1 MKLADRIQHLG
12 TETVFAVSAAAT
24 ARAQQGYKVYP
35 FHIGDIDLP
44 TPPTIVAA
52 QAKAIAEGKKG
63 YCPPEG
69 IRPLREAL
77 ADDVGKERNLQYR
90 AENVAIQPGGKP
102 VIGKFLQTLMNPG
115 DEVLCPSP
123 GFPIYESQIEYF
135 GGVCKHYR
143 FVPTGS
149 GFAVDFDYLKSLITP
164 KTRFLIFNNCQN
176 PTAAESD
183 QAEVDALAELAI
195 KHNLWVLSDEAYTE
209 LRYDGKKTCYLSAV
223 PGMQERT
230 VILYTFSKK
239 FAMTGWRLGGAIGPE
254 PLIKVMSQLNLND
267 ESCTTQFVQWAG
279 VEGLRNSDTL
289 IYVKQMM
296 GTLQQRRDVGYDLLN
311 SISGIKCHKPENAFY
326 LFPDV
331 TDAMTRKGFTDVNAF
346 ATAALENA
354 SVSFATRKHFC
365 RPLPGETR
373 QYVRL
378 SYSGISA
385 ENIREG
391 LGQLKAWIES

>member
-1 MKLADRIQHLG
+1 MKLADRIHHLG

-24 ARAQQGYKVYP
+24 ARAARGHKVYP
-35 FHIGDIDLP
+35 FHIGDINLP

-52 QAKAIAEGKKG
+52 QARAIAEGKKG

-69 IRPLREAL
+69 IHPLRAAL
-77 ADDVGKERNLQYR
+77 AEDVGRERGLTYHV
-90 AENVAIQPGGKP
+90 ENVAVQPGGKP

-123 GFPIYESQIEYF
+123 GFPIYESQIEYL

-143 FVPTGS
+143 FIPNGA
-149 GFAVDFDYLKSLITP
+149 GFAIDFDYLKTQITP
-164 KTRFLIFNNCQN
+164 KTKLLIFNNCQN

-183 QAEVDALAELAI
+183 QAEINALAELAT

-209 LRYDGKKTCYLSAV
+209 LRYDGKKTCYLPAV
-223 PGMQERT
+223 PGMQNRT

-239 FAMTGWRLGGAIGPE
+239 FAMTGWRLGAAIGPAD
-254 PLIKVMSQLNLND
+254 LIRIIGQLNLND

-279 VEGLRNSDTL
+279 VEALRNAETLKYVHQMMDTL
-289 IYVKQMM
+289 HH
-296 GTLQQRRDVGYDLLN
+296 RRDVGLEKLN
-311 SISGIKCHKPENAFY
+311 SIKGIKCHKPENAFY

-331 TDAMTRKGFTDVNAF
+331 TEAMHMKGFTDVNAF
-346 ATAALENA
+346 AHAALEHAN
-354 SVSFATRKHFC
+354 VSFATRRHFC
-365 RPLPGETR
+365 RPLAHEQR
-373 QYVRL
+373 HYVRM

-385 ENIREG
+385 EDIDEG
-391 LGQLKAWIES
+391 LGHLKVWIES